1 MNNTEVSGVRWISK
15 TCPLKPDTQW
25 NVGGEAGARI
35 ASDMTNAIE
44 TIHLTKHYR
53 GAFFRLK
60 KTPALRDL
68 SLTVPVGGVFG
79 FLGPNGAGKT
89 TTIRCL
95 MGLVT
100 PTSGEAHVLGAPSSS
115 TRVKEQIGFLPDT
128 PSFAGHLTASEF
140 LHLCARLFKMG
151 GAAARQRVE
160 EVLEEVEMS
169 PHAHSRLDGFSRGML
184 QRIGIAQAILNRPRL
199 LILDEPL
206 LGLDP
211 HGRDQFKQIIR
222 RQQATGAT
230 IFFCSHILSDV
241 EKICESVG
249 ILDHGEL
256 QAAGKLADLLTRNGQ
271 TVTVPADR
279 PGVVQDL
286 LPLCTS
292 SRRHDD
298 GGYGFEFDEAGV
310 SRLAPLTA
318 GFPPG
323 VVIQPHYESL
333 EDFFFRMT
341 GRNQTGN
348 PRNDAGGQAA

>member
-1 MNNTEVSGVRWISK
+1 M
-15 TCPLKPDTQW
+15 
-25 NVGGEAGARI
+25 AA
-35 ASDMTNAIE
+35 
-44 TIHLTKHYR
+44 
-53 GAFFRLK
+53 
-60 KTPALRDL
+60 
-68 SLTVPVGGVFG
+68 
-79 FLGPNGAGKT
+79 
-89 TTIRCL
+89 
-95 MGLVT
+95 
-100 PTSGEAHVLGAPSSS
+100 TSS
-115 TRVKEQIGFLPDT
+115 
-128 PSFAGHLTASEF
+128 
-140 LHLCARLFKMG
+140 
-151 GAAARQRVE
+151 
-160 EVLEEVEMS
+160 
-169 PHAHSRLDGFSRGML
+169 
-184 QRIGIAQAILNRPRL
+184 
-199 LILDEPL
+199 
-206 LGLDP
+206 
-211 HGRDQFKQIIR
+211 KQIIR

-279 PGVVQDL
+279 PGVVQEL

-298 GGYGFEFDEAGV
+298 GGYGFEFDETGV